1 MARIA
6 MQVPD
11 LFFASKVDAM
21 LRAAGHEVI
30 AVEDSA
36 AADAEDADAI
46 VADLGSVAPEALT
59 ETRVPVLGFYRHT
72 DVELRARA
80 DESGLAC
87 VVPRS
92 RVARELPELLASLID

>member
-1 MARIA
+1 

-21 LRAAGHEVI
+21 LRSAGHEVI
-30 AVEDSA
+30 AVESSA
-36 AADAEDADAI
+36 VADAEGADAL
-46 VADLGSVAPEALT
+46 VADLGSVAPEELT
-59 ETRVPVLGFYRHT
+59 DASAPVLGFYRHT

-80 DESGLAC
+80 EAAGLDC

-92 RVARELPELLASLID
+92 RAARELAELVAGLLKS